1 MMPPV
6 NSTSFTLWG
15 YSSLGERLHGM
26 QEVSGSI
33 PLSSTNIQTLA
44 EKRGFLLF
52 VTKFMASDLLFRC
65 VCLPLL
71 LRSI

>member
-1 MMPPV
+1 
-6 NSTSFTLWG
+6 
-15 YSSLGERLHGM
+15 
-26 QEVSGSI
+26 
-33 PLSSTNIQTLA
+33 
-44 EKRGFLLF
+44 LLF